1 MRILFIYLLC
11 LVLTGGIIPVAAE
24 EPADTSEGFSLYEEG
39 SKTYTEIDS
48 YGEEWEIT
56 ITAIQPLSK
65 NENANS
71 RISAGVYTVSAEGK
85 HATLSYDV
93 SVNTNQYITRA
104 FDNVVYTEPGYTVT
118 SNYLTHTT
126 TNVKQHASVSKNGKT
141 YNYVLLCY
149 IQNGEIQ
156 RDIY

>member
-1 MRILFIYLLC
+1 MRKLFIYLLC

-65 NENANS
+65 NENTNS
-71 RISAGVYTVSAEGK
+71 RISAGVYTVSAEGNYAK
-85 HATLSYDV
+85 LTYYV
-93 SVNTNQYITRA
+93 SINSNEHITRA
-104 FDNVVYTEPGYTVT
+104 FNNTATPKNGYSVT
-118 SNYLTHTT
+118 SNYLIQATEKVNQYVTV
-126 TNVKQHASVSKNGKT
+126 TNASESYRYILTCYVKNG
-141 YNYVLLCY
+141 VLHKELS
-149 IQNGEIQ
+149 
-156 RDIY
+156 

>member
-1 MRILFIYLLC
+1 MRKLFIYLLC

-85 HATLSYDV
+85 HATLRYYV

-104 FDNVVYTEPGYTVT
+104 FDNVVYPEPGYTVT

-126 TNVKQHASVSKNGKT
+126 SNVKQHASVSQNGKT

-149 IQNGEIQ
+149 IENGTLHK
-156 RDIY
+156 DIY

>member
-1 MRILFIYLLC
+1 MRKLFIYLLC

-104 FDNVVYTEPGYTVT
+104 FDNVVYPELGFTVT

-126 TNVKQHASVSKNGKT
+126 TNVKQHARVSQNGKT

-149 IQNGEIQ
+149 IENGII
-156 RDIY
+156 RKDIY

>member
-1 MRILFIYLLC
+1 MRKLFIYLLC
-11 LVLTGGIIPVAAE
+11 LVLTCGIIPVAAE

-71 RISAGVYTVSAEGK
+71 RISAGVYTVSAKKDLVEMR
-85 HATLSYDV
+85 YYV
-93 SVNTNQYITRA
+93 SVNSNQYITRA

-126 TNVKQHASVSKNGKT
+126 SNVKQHASVSKNGKT

-149 IQNGEIQ
+149 IESGTLHK
-156 RDIY
+156 DIY

>member
-1 MRILFIYLLC
+1 MRKLFIYLLC
-11 LVLTGGIIPVAAE
+11 LVLTGSIIPVAAE

-104 FDNVVYTEPGYTVT
+104 FDNVVYPELGFTVT

-126 TNVKQHASVSKNGKT
+126 TNVKQHASVSQNGKT

-149 IQNGEIQ
+149 IENGII
-156 RDIY
+156 RKDIY

>member
-1 MRILFIYLLC
+1 MRKLFIYLLC

-24 EPADTSEGFSLYEEG
+24 EPADTSEGFSLYEDG

-71 RISAGVYTVSAEGK
+71 RISAGVYTVSAAGK
-85 HATLSYDV
+85 HATLSYYV

-104 FDNVVYTEPGYTVT
+104 FDNVVYTKSGFTVT

-126 TNVKQHASVSKNGKT
+126 TNVKQHASVSRNGKT

-149 IQNGEIQ
+149 IENGEIQ

>member
-1 MRILFIYLLC
+1 MRKLFIYLLC

-56 ITAIQPLSK
+56 
-65 NENANS
+65 
-71 RISAGVYTVSAEGK
+71 AGVYTVSAK
-85 HATLSYDV
+85 KDYVTMRYYV

-104 FDNVVYTEPGYTVT
+104 FDNVVYPELGFTVT

-126 TNVKQHASVSKNGKT
+126 SNVKQHASVSQNGKT

>member
-1 MRILFIYLLC
+1 MRKLFIYLLC

-65 NENANS
+65 NENTNS
-71 RISAGVYTVSAEGK
+71 RISAGVYTISATGK
-85 HATLSYDV
+85 HATLSYYI

-104 FDNVVYTEPGYTVT
+104 FDNVVYPELGFTVT

-126 TNVKQHASVSKNGKT
+126 SNVKQHASVSQNGKT

-149 IQNGEIQ
+149 IENGII
-156 RDIY
+156 RKDIY